1 MRHKIIHVAC
11 YLTVIL
17 LSISLDISAQTYQ
30 TSAQD
35 LEEIVVSFE
44 VPKAVGSD
52 IFVMY
57 DGTTV
62 YLPLVKIFTLL
73 DINIKADFTG
83 KKIEGFYLQK
93 DNQFS
98 FDMARNQINVFG
110 EEIPYLA
117 SNYYFGDDD
126 LYIKIDELNRIFKLN
141 ADFDFTLLR
150 VFLRLDENFPIY
162 QKLKRKIAREKL
174 AKEESSLK
182 DVIDIQSN
190 RQLFGT
196 GSVDWVLSTNPVG
209 ARNKHYYNLRFGS
222 MALGGDLFVNT
233 GGSFGEDDSKMF
245 DTDQLDY
252 KWHYVFNQNKYIT
265 QAEIGDVSSGGALS
279 RTLSGVMITNR
290 PQVRRKFFQSIIISD
305 FIGPNWEVELY
316 IDNKLADY
324 VMTKADGMYEFSTD
338 IYYGSSNIELRM
350 YGPNGEYQTRDHIV
364 RVPFSLIPKDEF
376 EYAISTG
383 KGFENNLTKN
393 FVETNALYGVTNNIT
408 IGLSGEFPLASD
420 IESKPLFGMD
430 ATYQIIGNMT
440 FNTAAIPSY
449 VNRAQL
455 NYSLP
460 AVVNLNV
467 GFSKFYENKIK
478 NPLNSLYNINFAV
491 SSPLKIMGQNVGIR
505 YNVSHDKYNYTSTTN
520 MNYGFNVSANP
531 IYLTY
536 IGQYK
541 MNNSEFLSDN
551 SISSQFLLSTSM
563 IKFIRPQFR
572 IDYNHSTGILEKYGI
587 FFAKRIFRT
596 SQVSFSYEHNNFSNS
611 NSFMLSFNF
620 LKSFA
625 DFTSRF
631 IQNGK
636 STSYNQLQK
645 GSIRYDSQNSTF
657 HFDRKNA
664 IGYGAAVVKPFL
676 DDNYNGV
683 MDNGEEYL
691 DGLRAKIKGARVNV
705 TGDNSQRKYF
715 YNNLR
720 PYEEYTVQIDQ
731 YSLDDP
737 MLKPTHENYKVKINP
752 NVVTSIKVPI
762 VTASELSGRVERK
775 LGKIVTGLGGFKVY
789 LMNLSKESLIELPT
803 FNSGDF
809 YYLGL
814 IPGSYRAYL
823 DKTELD
829 KYGYVCDPPFIEFE
843 IKPVKGGTFIEDIN
857 FTLST
862 KETIIPTETE

>member
-1 MRHKIIHVAC
+1 MKNKIIQIAF
-11 YLTVIL
+11 YLTSICIL
-17 LSISLDISAQTYQ
+17 TFSDIHAQQYQ
-30 TSAQD
+30 ASKVE

-73 DINIKADFTG
+73 DIHIQADFNAKT
-83 KKIEGFYLQK
+83 IEGFYLRK
-93 DNQFS
+93 DNQFN
-98 FDMARNQINVFG
+98 FDLQKNHVNVFG
-110 EEIPYLA
+110 EEKPYLA
-117 SNYYFGDDD
+117 SNYYFGDND
-126 LYIKIDELNRIFKLN
+126 LYIKIDEFNNLFNLN

-150 VFLRLDENFPIY
+150 VFLRLDENFPVY

-174 AKEESSLK
+174 QKEETALK
-182 DVIDIQSN
+182 DVIDIPSR
-190 RQLFGT
+190 RQYLGA
-196 GSVDWVLSTNPVG
+196 GSADWVLSTNPVG

-222 MALGGDLFVNT
+222 MALGGDLYVNT

-252 KWHYVFNQNKYIT
+252 KWHYAFNQNNYIS
-265 QAEIGDVSSGGALS
+265 QAEIGDVASGGALS

-290 PQVRRKFFQSIIISD
+290 PQVRRKFFQSITISD

-350 YGPNGEYQTRDHIV
+350 YGPNGEYQTKDHIV

-376 EYAISTG
+376 EYAIATG
-383 KGFENNLTKN
+383 SGYENNETKR
-393 FVETNALYGVTNNIT
+393 FIATNALYGVTSNIT
-408 IGLSGEFPLASD
+408 VGLSSEIPMATSE
-420 IESKPLFGMD
+420 ESKPLYGLD

-440 FNTAAIPSY
+440 FNTAVIPSY

-460 AVVNLNV
+460 SIINLNL
-467 GFSKFYENKIK
+467 GFSKFSVNKIK
-478 NPLNSLYNINFAV
+478 NPLNSLYNINLAV
-491 SSPLKIMGQNVGIR
+491 SSPLKILGQNVGVR
-505 YNVSHDKYNYTSTTN
+505 YNVSHDKYDFSSTTN
-520 MNYGFNVSANP
+520 MNYGFNISANP

-541 MNNSEFLSDN
+541 INSSQFFSDK
-551 SISSQFLLSTSM
+551 SMSSQFLFSTSM
-563 IKFIRPQFR
+563 IKYIRPQFR
-572 IDYNHSTGILEKYGI
+572 ADFNHSSGNLEKYGV

-596 SQVSFSYEHNNFSNS
+596 SQVTFSYEHNNISKS

-631 IQNGK
+631 IRNGK

-645 GSIRYDSQNSTF
+645 GSVRYDSQNKAF

-683 MDNGEEYL
+683 MDNDEEYL

-731 YSLDDP
+731 YSLDNP

-762 VTASELSGRVERK
+762 VTASEISGKVERK
-775 LGKIVTGLGGFKVY
+775 LGNITSGLGGFKVY

-823 DKTELD
+823 DKSELD
-829 KYGYVCDPPFIEFE
+829 KYGYSCDPPYIEFE
-843 IKPVKGGTFIEDIN
+843 IKPVAGGTFIENIN
-857 FTLST
+857 FTLSSN
-862 KETIIPTETE
+862 ESVLPTETA